1 MYFVNGS
8 QNGDF
13 IFNGIKL
20 PNSCEEKILGVIS
33 DKMSLIKFEP
43 NIRNAKADI
52 VFPRL

>member
-1 MYFVNGS
+1 MYFGNCS
-8 QNGDF
+8 QNGNF

-20 PNSCEEKILGVIS
+20 PNSYEEKILGVVS

-52 VFPRL
+52 VFLRL